1 MENSPHAHPPAPLRV
16 FRLSSV
22 GAVKRSWGKS
32 SLQTWER
39 FPGQRRAAAA
49 AFPVSQSAA
58 VILLLLLMTSVVVS
72 SQTDS
77 SRGFAII

>member
-1 MENSPHAHPPAPLRV
+1 VENSPHAHAPAPLRV
-16 FRLSSV
+16 FRSSPV
-22 GAVKRSWGKS
+22 GAVKCSWGKS
-32 SLQTWER
+32 SLQTLEH

-58 VILLLLLMTSVVVS
+58 VVSLLLLMTSVVVS

-77 SRGFAII
+77 SRGFAVI